1 MHDPGN
7 NQPCRRSYSISPNAG
22 MILAAAILAN
32 MFQNNAGTVRAAAT
46 SEDHIPA
53 NARMVLAAAILKII
67 IHVTQE
73 LS

>member
-1 MHDPGN
+1 
-7 NQPCRRSYSISPNAG
+7 